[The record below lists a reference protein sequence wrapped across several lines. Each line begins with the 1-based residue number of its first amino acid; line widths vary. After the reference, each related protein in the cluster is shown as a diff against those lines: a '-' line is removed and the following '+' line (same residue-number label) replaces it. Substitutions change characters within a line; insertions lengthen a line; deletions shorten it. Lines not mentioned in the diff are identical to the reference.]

1 MRAVRILMRAGIFF
15 LLSAI
20 LGISVIHA
28 RTTLEVGYIPIIPMS
43 QLFVMEGEGW
53 VEDADIEL
61 KKTRFQSG
69 PAIVQALA
77 SGNLDVA
84 YMGIAPAMAARAR
97 GIDIRVVA
105 SNVIEQ
111 VALIARSD
119 LADYIARAATPKEA
133 LAKFTADKGRK
144 PKIAT
149 LPKGS
154 VPDTVLR
161 HWLIKVAGLSESD
174 IDIVGMGATRV
185 QQALLAGSI
194 DGASILEPIISIVQ
208 QRDPAI
214 KVVVYGSGMFE
225 NTPGAVLVVRGE
237 LVRKTPAIVQQL
249 VAMHK
254 KATDLIIAK
263 PAVAAKHVHKVIG
276 RGLISVEIVEKSVK
290 SPYIKFAS
298 NPVDI
303 IKATKQMHDFQAE
316 IGTLR
321 KPVPLEQLFDTSFY
335 TAIKD

>member
-1 MRAVRILMRAGIFF
+1 MRAVRILMRAGRFF

-20 LGISVIHA
+20 LGASVA
-28 RTTLEVGYIPIIPMS
+28 YAKTTLDVGYIPIIPMS

-53 VEDADIEL
+53 VEEADIKF

-84 YMGIAPAMAARAR
+84 YMGIGPAMVASAK
-97 GIDIRVVA
+97 GVDIRVVS

-111 VALIARSD
+111 IALIARSD
-119 LADYIARAATPKEA
+119 LAGYMERAATPKEGI
-133 LAKFTADKGRK
+133 AKFTADKGRK
-144 PKIAT
+144 PKIAS

-161 HWLIKVAGLSESD
+161 HWMIKVAGISESD
-174 IDIVGMGATRV
+174 IDIVGMGAVRV

-208 QRDPAI
+208 QRDPTV
-214 KVVVYGSGMFE
+214 KVIVYGGGMFE
-225 NTPGAVLVVRGE
+225 QAPGAVLVVRSE
-237 LVRKTPAIVQQL
+237 LVKNNPEVVQQL
-249 VAMHK
+249 VEMHK

-263 PAVAAKHVHKVIG
+263 PEVAAKHVHKVIG

-290 SPYIKFAS
+290 SPYIKFVS

-303 IKATKQMHDFQAE
+303 IKATQQMHDFQAE

-321 KPVPLEQLFDTSFY
+321 KPVPLDRLFDTSFY
-335 TAIKD
+335 TSIKD